1 MGPRANPTHLCVQ
14 SRNGSKHA
22 SKNSESS
29 VTLRDRM
36 FENSELSDR
45 QFGHQ

>member
-1 MGPRANPTHLCVQ
+1 VTLRD
-14 SRNGSKHA
+14 RIFE
-22 SKNSESS
+22 NSESS